1 MTQLIDLHAHSTK
14 SDGLDSPDE
23 LVRFAA
29 QAGVTTLG
37 VTDHD
42 TTDGWQEAFRAAET
56 HGVNIVPGIELSTHS
71 YTSQGRKI
79 SVHLLAYLPDP
90 THVALREAMTETR
103 EGRVNRAK
111 RMVELLSEDY
121 PIAWDDVVSSM
132 DPGATI
138 GRPALADALVRAG
151 VVATRSQAFDSILAK
166 GSRYYISEYSLS
178 TVDAIKLVRSAGG
191 VPIMAHPL
199 TELPQDHDGA
209 DLPLQD
215 FEQLIAVGI
224 AGWEVHHRL
233 VPQVA
238 RNWLTDL
245 ANKHGLVITG
255 SSDYHGLLGKDNR
268 LGENSTHP
276 EMLSRIVDQASGC
289 EPFLVR

>member
-1 MTQLIDLHAHSTK
+1 MIDLHTHTTK
-14 SDGLDSPDE
+14 SDGLDTPEE
-23 LVRFAA
+23 LVKFAA
-29 QAGVTTLG
+29 AAGVTTLG

-42 TTDGWQEAFRAAET
+42 TTDGWQEAFRAAESY
-56 HGVNIVPGIELSTHS
+56 GVDIIPGIELSTHS
-71 YTSQGRKI
+71 YTSQDRKI

-90 THVALREAMTETR
+90 KNVELREAMTETR

-111 RMVELLSEDY
+111 RMVELLAEDY
-121 PIAWDDVVSSM
+121 PISWESVM
-132 DPGATI
+132 NELDPGATI

-151 VVATRSQAFDSILAK
+151 VVANRSQAFESILAK

-178 TVDAIKLVRSAGG
+178 TVDAIRLVRAAGG

-199 TELPQDHDGA
+199 TELPQHYDGA

-215 FEQLIAVGI
+215 FEQLVEVGI
-224 AGWEVHHRL
+224 GGWEVHHRL
-233 VPQVA
+233 VPKLA
-238 RNWLTDL
+238 SNWLTDL

-255 SSDYHGLLGKDNR
+255 SSDYHGLLGKENR
-268 LGENSTHP
+268 LGENSTQP
-276 EMLSRIVDQASGC
+276 EMLARIVDQASGC